1 MQYRKTTEEIRSLI
15 RQASGREKA
24 NFAIRNARIFH
35 MTDGSIEEGDI
46 LICGDKIAG
55 IGRCCREIPAE
66 REFDAKGM
74 YALPGFIDTHVHIE
88 SSLLSPRE
96 YEKCVLKYGVT
107 TSVCD
112 PHELSN
118 VFGTAAWDYF
128 IKEART
134 MAMDLVIRL
143 SSCVPATDMETAG
156 AEITAEDIAAYQGK
170 DHVAG
175 LGEMMN
181 FPGVLFENEEVLK
194 KLAAADHIDGHSPLL
209 SGNSLNAYLAA
220 GAENCHECTSKEEA
234 EEKLKRGMNILI
246 REGSAARNL
255 DALLP
260 VITLKNAPF
269 LAFCT
274 DDRNPSDIR
283 KRRHIDGMIARCIQ
297 AGIDPFTVY
306 RIATFSAARI
316 SGLYDRGILAP
327 GKRADI
333 LLISDLEKCTV
344 KHTFAAG
351 KEAGEALFT
360 SLPAIPDH
368 SNFLQSIRREKV
380 KAEDFRIPADW
391 KGDVIEVVPHTIIS
405 KKFPYTLPEKNGELL
420 RVPEM
425 DIQKLAVL
433 ERYGKNG
440 NIGKGFVRGFGMRS
454 GAIASSVGHDCH
466 NICVTGTNEEDM
478 ALAVNALIEKGGGF
492 AVAQGG
498 KLIKILP
505 LPLGG
510 LMSERPFEEV
520 ADEVEDLMEK
530 VKITGCLPE
539 EPFMVLAFLV
549 LPVIPEIKLTDK
561 GLVDV
566 EKFCFY

>member
-1 MQYRKTTEEIRSLI
+1 MLYGKTIEEIRNLI

-24 NFAIRNARIFH
+24 SFAIRNARIFH
-35 MTDGSIEEGDI
+35 MTDGTIEEGDI
-46 LICGDKIAG
+46 LICGKRIAG
-55 IGRCCREIPAE
+55 IGKCCREIPSE
-66 REFDAKGM
+66 EEFDAKGM
-74 YALPGFIDTHVHIE
+74 YALPGFVDAHVHIE
-88 SSLLSPRE
+88 SSLLSPGE
-96 YEKCVLKYGVT
+96 YEKCVLKHGVT

-118 VFGTAAWDYF
+118 VSGTAAWDYF
-128 IKEART
+128 IKEADT

-156 AEITAEDIAAYQGK
+156 AEITAEDIAAYLGK

-181 FPGVLFENEEVLK
+181 VPGVLFENGEVLK
-194 KLAAADHIDGHSPLL
+194 KLAVADHIDGHSPLL
-209 SGNSLNAYLAA
+209 SGNLLNAYLAA
-220 GAENCHECTSKEEA
+220 GAENCHECTGKEEA

-283 KRRHIDGMIARCIQ
+283 KRRHIDGMIARCIE
-297 AGIDPFTVY
+297 AGLDPFTVY
-306 RIATFSAARI
+306 RIATLSSARI
-316 SGLYDRGILAP
+316 SGLYDRGLLAP

-344 KHTFAAG
+344 EQTFVAG
-351 KEAGEALFT
+351 KKVDAALFA
-360 SLPAIPDH
+360 SRPANPVP
-368 SNFLQSIRREKV
+368 SVFLQSIRREKV
-380 KAEDFRIPADW
+380 KEADFRIPADW
-391 KGDVIEVVPHTIIS
+391 KGDVIEVIPHTIIS
-405 KKFPYTLPEKNGELL
+405 KKFSYPLPEKNGELSG
-420 RVPEM
+420 VPEM

-433 ERYGKNG
+433 ERHGRNG

-466 NICVTGTNEEDM
+466 NICVTGTNDEDM
-478 ALAVNALIEKGGGF
+478 AVAVNSLMEKGGGF

-498 KLIKILP
+498 KLVKILP
-505 LPLGG
+505 LPIGG

-520 ADEVEDLMEK
+520 ADDLEDLMEK

-539 EPFMVLAFLV
+539 EPFMLLAFLV

-566 EKFCFY
+566 ENFRFY